1 MYSLD
6 INFLKDRPDYVTAN
20 KPTTRAAAQSMS
32 PETRIPLFIGGGVGV
47 ILLAAVGGFWLF
59 LQHQG
64 NELQQQQAELEQKLG
79 SLKGVDEKVKQINDE
94 INTVTGETK
103 ALAGVFNQIKPWS
116 AMLQDMR
123 ISIPKGVQ
131 IDTITQ
137 KTGPMPPPRPAPVA
151 SPSASPAGS
160 GSPSPAAS
168 GSPSPSP
175 AAATPV
181 ASQTPLLPPIQLVIT
196 GFANSFSEVNDFVL
210 TLQKSQFFKNN
221 ETQLVSA
228 KLIDNPTIVEL
239 PKLANSQANATKLA
253 NSQANAEV
261 KLPEVKLP
269 KVVSYTI
276 QTTLS
281 DLTASDLLR
290 ELDRKGAVGLV
301 TRIKT
306 LQNKGVIQP

>member
-6 INFLKDRPDYVTAN
+6 INFLKDRPDYVTSN
-20 KPTTRAAAQSMS
+20 KTTTRGPAQPMS
-32 PETRIPLFIGGGVGV
+32 AETRIPLFIGGGVGV
-47 ILLAAVGGFWLF
+47 ILLAAVGGFWLL

-103 ALAGVFNQIKPWS
+103 ALASVFNQIKPWS

-131 IDTITQ
+131 IDTILQ
-137 KTGPMPPPRPAPVA
+137 KTGPMPPRPTPVA

-160 GSPSPAAS
+160 ASPSPAAS

-175 AAATPV
+175 TAATPV
-181 ASQTPLLPPIQLVIT
+181 ASQAPLLPPIQLVIT

-221 ETQLVSA
+221 ETQLMSA

-239 PKLANSQANATKLA
+239 PKLATSQANVD
-253 NSQANAEV
+253 V
-261 KLPEVKLP
+261 KVPEVKLP

-281 DLTASDLLR
+281 DLTASELIR